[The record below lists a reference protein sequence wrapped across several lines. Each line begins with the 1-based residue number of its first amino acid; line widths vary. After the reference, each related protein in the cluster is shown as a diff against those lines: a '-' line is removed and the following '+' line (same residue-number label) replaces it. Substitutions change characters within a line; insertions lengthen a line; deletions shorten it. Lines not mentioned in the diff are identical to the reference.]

1 MEIKTVADTYKKTT
15 DRKGIGGRGK
25 RINMQEYFDKIKD
38 DLLLGYS
45 IYRACVFAGVPYQTV
60 NKYYNESPLWRKKID
75 KVSAN
80 ACRRARL
87 NFVNAINQG
96 DLGASEKWLKDKENM
111 FRDKVDITQNVTVDD
126 FISKLDNPNKPYD
139 EIDNEVSDKNED
151 RGEDILQAEQGSDRL
166 ESEEDR

>member
-15 DRKGIGGRGK
+15 DRTGVGGRGK
-25 RINMQEYFDKIKD
+25 KINMQEYYDKIKD

-45 IYRACVFAGVPYQTV
+45 IYRACVFVGVPYQTV
-60 NKYYNESPLWRKKID
+60 NKYYKDSPKWKRKID

-96 DLGASEKWLKDKENM
+96 DLTASEKWLKDKENM
-111 FRDKVDITQNVTVDD
+111 FRDKVDITQNITVDD
-126 FISKLDNPNKPYD
+126 FISKLDNPNNPYD
-139 EIDNEVSDKNED
+139 EADKQVPNKNED
-151 RGEDILQAEQGSDRL
+151 RGENILQTEQGPDRP
-166 ESEEDR
+166 E